1 MRKSVLCLGMALLV
15 LWTSLVQVQPVHA
28 AEEGGFSYTVAGMG
42 AALTGYTGGQLGVN
56 IPATLGGLPV
66 TVIGREAFDTNT
78 TGKARITSV
87 AIPDSVATIQTY
99 AFRDNSLSSVNLP
112 ESLTTI
118 GASAFEGNSLT
129 SVVFPDSMISISS
142 YAFYRNNITSIKLNE
157 SLQTISGGAFDTN
170 QTAKLV
176 IPAGV
181 RSVADYAFFRNNLTS
196 VTVLGAATTFGA
208 TAFHENPVNMKIFG
222 IANSP
227 AATLAASRGYAFVD
241 GTALFQ
247 GIETAKSLLKDHLPG
262 TGVGHVSA
270 SAYTDL
276 TDAYAAARLFIDGIG
291 NATVAADLTSAA
303 APLST
308 AISTFNAAIVQAG
321 NATTLG
327 AKITEANQALA
338 DHSAGTNVG
347 QTTAEARTVLQNA
360 IATAQQIYGQAANYT
375 QAPLNAAVADLNA
388 AIVAFEATLIQA
400 GSATALGAKIVEAN
414 QAMTDHPA
422 GTGVGQTLNG
432 DYNALQA
439 AVATAQIVFNQA
451 ANYTQSQLDGAVAV
465 LDAAIGTFE
474 SKIIP
479 AGNAAALDAKLA
491 DARQALTD
499 HPEGTNVG
507 EASGTDRAALQ
518 SAINAAQTIFDDAA
532 NRTQTQLDSAVAD
545 MNGAITAFEA
555 MIIPAG
561 NPAALQSKLGD
572 ARQALIDHPE
582 GTNVG
587 EASGTDRTAL
597 QSAINAAQAIFD
609 DAANR
614 TQTQLDSAVA
624 VLDAT
629 IMAFET
635 ALIPAGDAAAL
646 GQKIGEANQAL
657 ADHPAGTGV
666 GQTLIGDYN
675 ALQAAIATAQQLF
688 NQAANYTDTQL
699 AEAIA
704 DLNTVLAS
712 FEAAI
717 IPAGNPA
724 ALAAL
729 LSDARQ
735 ALADHPEGE
744 GVGETSGLARSAL
757 QSAIDDAQTI
767 VDAAANQTDDQLS
780 AAAVALTEALAR
792 FEAAW
797 VGLVLTAPANG
808 LYGGGDT
815 LRFTVFYGYEV
826 TVTGTPVLP
835 LRVGANSVTQ
845 TVYAPYTGVLG
856 TPITELS
863 FEYRVPAGL
872 ADLDGLEVAN
882 ALELPADAGIDRVS
896 GGAASLTYV
905 APATGGIRIVAIP
918 PEITLTTS
926 PNGSTR
932 QVVNVS
938 ANVYG
943 EASGNALTA
952 LRWLPGNV
960 NVAEFAGGTRGTDL
974 MTASQFTVTANGE
987 YTVYAQDGAGN
998 ETAKTIVIAGISS
1011 GNSGPSAPIVPD
1023 RPANSRTTATV
1034 QPAGGIIVRVDS
1046 SDIERTSRPD
1056 GTAIERIQLSERIRE
1071 QVLEALKN
1079 TKNTTIEIIVDD
1091 REAAVQMQFPA
1102 AWIGEIAKVYPNAA
1116 VETKLNGSSYRLPV
1130 SLLDLAALAKRLGTD
1145 VSAMTVSIVQEQA
1158 GQDIRR
1164 EIERIGASQGFAVQ
1178 SDVIDFKVTLEANG
1192 QTLEVREFGGM
1203 YVARSIQLAGGTAK
1217 RNLVAVYYDRV
1228 NSQVSFVPTRL
1239 LAGPNGTTEAV
1250 LNVPHNSLF
1259 AIVDVK
1265 ARQFADLHG
1274 HWAKTDVELLASK
1287 LLVNGVTA
1295 DRYAPANMLTRAE
1308 FSAMLVRG
1316 LGLTAKE
1323 GEDGVRFADV
1333 SASAWYAPMIKVAVE
1348 QGLVSGV
1355 SSDRFAPNDPIT
1367 REQMAVMIGGALTL
1381 AGYTGQAT
1389 EPTSAYA
1396 DREAIASWAQVS
1408 VARASEAGILQGT
1421 ADGRFAPKAYA
1432 TRAEAAVMLKRFLY
1446 ANHFIEVIPFDR

>member
-1 MRKSVLCLGMALLV
+1 MRKSFLCLGMALLV
-15 LWTSLVQVQPVHA
+15 LWTSLVQVQPVRA
-28 AEEGGFSYTVAGMG
+28 AEEGEFSYTAVGMG
-42 AALTGYTGGQLGVN
+42 ATVTGYSGGQPEVN
-56 IPATLGGLPV
+56 IPGTLGGLPV
-66 TVIGREAFDTNT
+66 TVIGREAFDNT
-78 TGKARITSV
+78 PGKTKITSA
-87 AIPDSVATIQTY
+87 AIPDSVSTIQTY
-99 AFRDNSLSSVNLP
+99 AFRNNSLSSVDIP

-142 YAFYRNNITSIKLNE
+142 YAYYRNSLTSIKLNE
-157 SLQTISGGAFDTN
+157 NLKTISGAAFDTN
-170 QTAKLV
+170 QIAKLV

-181 RSVADYAFFRNNLTS
+181 TSIGDYAFFRNNLTS
-196 VTVLGAATTFGA
+196 VTVMGAATTFGA
-208 TAFHENPVNMKIFG
+208 TAFHENPANMKIFG

-247 GIETAKSLLKDHLPG
+247 GVETAKSLLKDHLPG
-262 TGVGHVSA
+262 TGVGQVSVSVHA
-270 SAYTDL
+270 DL
-276 TDAYAAARLFIDGIG
+276 TNANAAARLFIDGIG
-291 NATVAADLTSAA
+291 SATLAADLTSAA
-303 APLST
+303 APLSM
-308 AISTFNAAIVQAG
+308 AISTFEAAIVQAG
-321 NATTLG
+321 NATALG
-327 AKITEANQALA
+327 AKIAEANQALA

-347 QTTAEARTVLQNA
+347 QTTAEARTVLQTA
-360 IATAQQIYGQAANYT
+360 LATAQQIYGQAANYT
-375 QAPLNAAVADLNA
+375 QAPLDAAVADLNA

-400 GSATALGAKIVEAN
+400 GNATALGAKIAEAN
-414 QAMTDHPA
+414 QALTDHPA
-422 GTGVGQTLNG
+422 GTSVGQTLNG

-451 ANYTQSQLDGAVAV
+451 ANYTQTQLDSTVAV

-474 SKIIP
+474 TKIVP
-479 AGNAAALDAKLA
+479 AGNPAALQSKLVDAQ
-491 DARQALTD
+491 QALTN

-507 EASGTDRAALQ
+507 EASGTDRA
-518 SAINAAQTIFDDAA
+518 S
-532 NRTQTQLDSAVAD
+532 
-545 MNGAITAFEA
+545 
-555 MIIPAG
+555 
-561 NPAALQSKLGD
+561 
-572 ARQALIDHPE
+572 
-582 GTNVG
+582 
-587 EASGTDRTAL
+587 L

-609 DAANR
+609 DATNR
-614 TQTQLDSAVA
+614 TQTQLDGAVA
-624 VLDAT
+624 VLDAA
-629 IMAFET
+629 IMAFEAT
-635 ALIPAGDAAAL
+635 LIPAGDAAAL
-646 GQKIGEANQAL
+646 GQKIGKANQAL

-666 GQTLIGDYN
+666 GQTLIGDYHV
-675 ALQAAIATAQQLF
+675 LQAAIATAQQIF

-717 IPAGNPA
+717 IPAGNPN
-724 ALAAL
+724 ALVAL

-735 ALADHPEGE
+735 ALAEHPEGE
-744 GVGETSGLARSAL
+744 GVGETSGSARSAL

-767 VDAAANQTDDQLS
+767 VDASANQTDDQLS

-797 VGLVLTAPANG
+797 VGLVLAAPVNG
-808 LYGGGDT
+808 LYGAGDT

-835 LRVGANSVTQ
+835 LRVGVNSVAQ
-845 TVYAPYTGVLG
+845 TVYAPYTGVLS
-856 TPITELS
+856 TPLTELS

-905 APATGGIRIVAIP
+905 APATGLIRIVAVP
-918 PEITLTTS
+918 PEITLTSS
-926 PNGSTR
+926 PNGSSR
-932 QVVNVS
+932 QVVSVS

-943 EASGNALTA
+943 EATGNALTA
-952 LRWLPGNV
+952 LQWLPGNV
-960 NVAEFAGGTRGTDL
+960 NAAEFAGGTNGTDL
-974 MTASQFTVTANGE
+974 MATSQFTVTANGE
-987 YTVYAQDGAGN
+987 YTVYSKDGAGN

-1011 GNSGPSAPIVPD
+1011 GSSSPSAPVVPD
-1023 RPANSRTTATV
+1023 RPANSRTTVTV

-1056 GTAIERIQLSERIRE
+1056 GAAIERIQLSERIKE

-1079 TKNTTIEIIVDD
+1079 SKNTTIEIIVDD
-1091 REAAVQMQFPA
+1091 KEAAVQMQFSA
-1102 AWIGEIAKVYPNAA
+1102 AWIAAIAKVHPNAA

-1130 SLLDLAALAKRLGTD
+1130 SSLDLAALAKRLGTD
-1145 VSAMTVSIVQEQA
+1145 VSAMSVSIIQEQA
-1158 GQDIRR
+1158 GLDIRR
-1164 EIERIGASQGFAVQ
+1164 EIERIGASQGFSIQ
-1178 SDVIDFKVTLEANG
+1178 SNVIDFKVTLEANG

-1203 YVARSIQLAGGTAK
+1203 YVARSIQLAGGTAN

-1239 LAGPNGTTEAV
+1239 LDGPNGKTEAM

-1265 ARQFADLHG
+1265 ARQFADLQG
-1274 HWAKTDVELLASK
+1274 HWAKKDVELLASK

-1295 DRYAPANMLTRAE
+1295 DRYAPASTLTRAE

-1316 LGLTAKE
+1316 LGLIAKE
-1323 GEDGVRFADV
+1323 GEDSVRFVDV
-1333 SASAWYAPMIKVAVE
+1333 AASAWYAPMVEAAVE
-1348 QGLVSGV
+1348 GGLVSGV

-1367 REQMAVMIGGALTL
+1367 REQMAVMIDGALTF

-1389 EPTSAYA
+1389 EPTSGYA
-1396 DREAIASWAQVS
+1396 DREGAQASVAQV
-1408 VARASEAGILQGT
+1408 SEAGILQGT

-1432 TRAEAAVMLKRFLY
+1432 TRAEAAVMLKRLLY
-1446 ANHFIEVIPFDR
+1446 AIHFID